1 MIVFLSEGMVF
12 AGALILARAMT
23 TGYSRSIMKYSAAYA
38 VIIAV
43 SVWLTDE
50 IKWMLLGGIVFM
62 LIAASYATWNLYK
75 QMSVCLR
82 QMKKIDKTNK

>member
-1 MIVFLSEGMVF
+1 MLSEFLGLSLFFF
-12 AGALILARAMT
+12 ALGCGSLMII
-23 TGYSRSIMKYSAAYA
+23 SCNRSIMKWVSGYT
-38 VIIAV
+38 VIIGA

-82 QMKKIDKTNK
+82 QMKEIDKTNK

>member
-1 MIVFLSEGMVF
+1 MMSEVVGISLFFSALGCASLMI
-12 AGALILARAMT
+12 
-23 TGYSRSIMKYSAAYA
+23 TGCNRSIIKYSAAYT
-38 VIIAV
+38 VIIGV
-43 SVWLTDE
+43 SLWLTDE

-82 QMKKIDKTNK
+82 QMKEIDKTNK